1 MSEAG
6 LTQTRQA
13 ALDPTGSNTAS
24 FYADRPMKITRW
36 GWITT
41 VTALGDGATLTASV
55 EEADSTVA
63 DPTGE
68 AQGGTLT
75 VVAATLGAI
84 NKGAYIEA
92 EDFATTAPL
101 TMVPGERFDITSDG
115 NPTTGTGI
123 VFIEFEPLPF
133 QDPNRPTA
141 DPGATTRTTQ
151 LAAVAKLSS

>member
-63 DPTGE
+63 DPTG
-68 AQGGTLT
+68 ASQGGTLT
-75 VVAATLGAI
+75 LVAASHGLV

-92 EDFATTAPL
+92 ENFATTAPL
-101 TMVPGERFDITSDG
+101 TMVPGEVFEITV
-115 NPTTGTGI
+115 TETAATGSGH
-123 VFIEFEPLPF
+123 VFMEFEPLPF

-141 DPGATTRTTQ
+141 DPGATQRATQ
-151 LAAVAKLSS
+151 LAAMTKLSS

>member
-13 ALDPTGSNTAS
+13 ALDPTGANKAS

-41 VTALGDGATLTASV
+41 ITALTGNLTLTASV

-63 DPTGE
+63 SPTGE

-75 VVAATLGAI
+75 VLAASHGLI

-92 EDFATTAPL
+92 ENFATTAPL
-101 TMVPGERFDITSDG
+101 TMVPGEVFELLSDATPSVG
-115 NPTTGTGI
+115 SGH
-123 VFIEFEPLPF
+123 VFMEFEPLPF

-141 DPGATTRTTQ
+141 DPGATQRATQ
-151 LAAVAKLSS
+151 LAALTKLTS

>member
-13 ALDPTGSNTAS
+13 ALDPTGANKAS

-41 VTALGDGATLTASV
+41 VTALTGNLLLTASV
-55 EEADSTVA
+55 EEADSTAA
-63 DPTGE
+63 DPTG
-68 AQGGTLT
+68 ASQGGTLT
-75 VVAATLGAI
+75 VLAASHGLV

-101 TMVPGERFDITSDG
+101 TMVPGEVFELLSDATPSAG
-115 NPTTGTGI
+115 SGH
-123 VFIEFEPLPF
+123 VFIEFEALPF
-133 QDPNRPTA
+133 QDPNRPAA
-141 DPGATTRTTQ
+141 DPGATQRATQ
-151 LAAVAKLSS
+151 LAAMSKLSS

>member
-13 ALDPTGSNTAS
+13 ALDPTGANKAS

-36 GWITT
+36 GWITSI
-41 VTALGDGATLTASV
+41 TALTGQLILTASI

-75 VVAATLGAI
+75 VVAATFGAI

-101 TMVPGERFDITSDG
+101 TMVPGEVFEILSDATPSAG
-115 NPTTGTGI
+115 SGH
-123 VFIEFEPLPF
+123 VFMEFEPLPF

-141 DPGATTRTTQ
+141 DPGAVQRATQ
-151 LAAVAKLSS
+151 LAAMTKLSS

>member
-13 ALDPTGSNTAS
+13 ALDPTGANKAS

-41 VTALGDGATLTASV
+41 ITALTGNLLLTASL

-63 DPTGE
+63 DPTG
-68 AQGGTLT
+68 ASQGGTLT
-75 VVAATLGAI
+75 VLAASHGLI

-92 EDFATTAPL
+92 EDFAPTNPL
-101 TMVPGERFDITSDG
+101 TMVPGEVFELLSDATPSAG
-115 NPTTGTGI
+115 SGH
-123 VFIEFEPLPF
+123 VFVEFEPLPF

-141 DPGATTRTTQ
+141 DPGATQRATQ
-151 LAAVAKLSS
+151 LAAMTKLSS